1 MDYSLKRMT
10 LYRSLVFLSLLLCIP
25 FFSWGE
31 RKAPKKKQPPSE
43 ETEEEIFL
51 PSLTDSLAD
60 SKKLKNRLLRELADD
75 HNIDPKN
82 QTTEENPEGKT
93 ETNKNGKTVKFKDM
107 ELQVIGRHTEEI
119 IYKKSKRDVSSEK
132 E

>member
-1 MDYSLKRMT
+1 MAF
-10 LYRSLVFLSLLLCIP
+10 YRSLIFLSLLLCSP

-31 RKAPKKKQPPSE
+31 RKAPENKQPPSE

-75 HNIDPKN
+75 HNTDPKN
-82 QTTEENPEGKT
+82 QTPEEDPETET